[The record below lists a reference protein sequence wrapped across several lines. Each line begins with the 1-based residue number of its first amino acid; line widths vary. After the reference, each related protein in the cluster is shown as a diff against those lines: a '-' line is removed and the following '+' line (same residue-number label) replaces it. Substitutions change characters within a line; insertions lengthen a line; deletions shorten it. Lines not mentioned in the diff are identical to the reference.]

1 MKILEPTF
9 SASVVCTDPLNT
21 ERDIKELYDMGHRHL
36 HIDIMDGHFVPRLG
50 IFPEICQQIGTKFPH
65 MYQDCHIMCSD
76 PEFVI
81 DQFSNIDN
89 ITTFCFHID
98 GNEANS
104 VRIIDKIR
112 KLGKTAGVAVNM
124 GTNLESTIQLVQH
137 LDLDFVLFLGIHP
150 GVLDQ
155 VSKPD
160 VLAAKIKEFK
170 ERLKLVGIDSSK
182 ITIQVDGAVSF
193 ETIPIL
199 KKAGATFFVGGTST
213 IYKKPFS
220 VEENSLKI
228 KEFMRV

>member
-21 ERDIKELYDMGHRHL
+21 QRDIAELQAMGHKYL
-36 HIDIMDGHFVPRLG
+36 HIDIMDGHYVPRLG
-50 IFPEICQQIGTKFPH
+50 IFPEICQRIATEFPD
-65 MYQDCHIMCSD
+65 MLQDCHIMCED

-81 DQFSNIDN
+81 DQFSGIDN
-89 ITTFCFHID
+89 ITTFTFHID

-112 KLGKTAGVAVNM
+112 KLGKTAGVALNM
-124 GTNLESTIQLVQH
+124 GSSMESTIQLVKH

-155 VSKPD
+155 VSKPQ
-160 VLAAKIKEFK
+160 VLAAKITEFK
-170 ERLKLVGIDSSK
+170 ERLTAEGIDPNT

-193 ETIPIL
+193 DTIPVL
-199 KKAGATFFVGGTST
+199 KEAGATFFVGGSST
-213 IYKKPFS
+213 IYKKPFTAA
-220 VEENSLKI
+220 ENSAAI
-228 KEFMRV
+228 KEHMHV

>member
-9 SASVVCTDPLNT
+9 SASVVCTDPLNM
-21 ERDIKELYDMGHRHL
+21 ERDIQELHSMGHKHL

-50 IFPEICQQIGTKFPH
+50 IYPEICQHIAEKFPD

-76 PEFVI
+76 PEFAI
-81 DQFSNIDN
+81 DQFSNINN
-89 ITTFCFHID
+89 ITTFSFHID

-112 KLGKTAGVAVNM
+112 KLGKTAGVVLNM
-124 GTNLESTIQLVQH
+124 GSNIESTIQLVKYIN
-137 LDLDFVLFLGIHP
+137 LDFVLFLGIHP

-160 VLAAKIKEFK
+160 VLAAKIIEFK
-170 ERLKLVGIDSSK
+170 QRLIEEGIDPSL

-193 ETIPIL
+193 DTIPAL
-199 KKAGATFFVGGTST
+199 KEAGATFFVGGTST
-213 IYKKPFS
+213 IYKKPLTAA
-220 VEENSLKI
+220 ENSAKI
-228 KEFMRV
+228 KKLMNV

>member
-1 MKILEPTF
+1 MKILKPTF

-21 ERDIKELYDMGHRHL
+21 ERDIQELYDMGHRYL
-36 HIDIMDGHFVPRLG
+36 HIDIMDGNFVPRLG
-50 IFPEICQQIGTKFPH
+50 IFPEICQQIAKKFPDMH
-65 MYQDCHIMCSD
+65 QDCHIMCSD

-81 DQFSNIDN
+81 DQFSDIEN

-112 KLGKTAGVAVNM
+112 KLEKTAGVAVNM
-124 GTNLESTIQLVQH
+124 GTNLESTIQLVQY

-155 VSKPD
+155 VAKPH

-170 ERLKLVGIDSSK
+170 QRLVKEGVDTSK

-193 ETIPIL
+193 DTIPIL
-199 KKAGATFFVGGTST
+199 KEAGATFFVGGSST
-213 IYKKPFS
+213 IYKKPFTTD
-220 VEENSLKI
+220 ENSKKI
-228 KEFMRV
+228 RELMNV

>member
-1 MKILEPTF
+1 MKILKPTF

-21 ERDIKELYDMGHRHL
+21 ERDIGELYTLGHRHL

-50 IFPEICQQIGTKFPH
+50 IFPEICKQIAEKFPD

-89 ITTFCFHID
+89 ITTFSFHID

-112 KLGKTAGVAVNM
+112 KLGKTAGVVLNM
-124 GTNLESTIQLVQH
+124 GTNIETTIQLVKH
-137 LDLDFVLFLGIHP
+137 LELDFILFLGIHP

-155 VSKPD
+155 TSKPN
-160 VLAAKIKEFK
+160 VLAAKIVEFK
-170 ERLKLVGIDSSK
+170 KRLVKEGIDPSS

-193 ETIPIL
+193 ETIPTL
-199 KKAGATFFVGGTST
+199 KDAGATFFVGGTST
-213 IYKKPFS
+213 IYKKPYT
-220 VEENSLKI
+220 VAENSAKI
-228 KEFMRV
+228 KELMSV

>member
-21 ERDIKELYDMGHRHL
+21 ECDIKKLYDMGHRHL

-50 IFPEICQQIGTKFPH
+50 IFPEICQQIGAKFPD

-124 GTNLESTIQLVQH
+124 GTNLESTIQLVQYV
-137 LDLDFVLFLGIHP
+137 DLDFVLFLGIHP

-155 VSKPD
+155 ISKPD
-160 VLAAKIKEFK
+160 VLASKIKEFK
-170 ERLKLVGIDSSK
+170 ERLKLEGIDSSK

-193 ETIPIL
+193 ETIPVL
-199 KKAGATFFVGGTST
+199 KQAGATFFVGGTST

-220 VEENSLKI
+220 AEENSLKI
-228 KEFMRV
+228 KELMRV

>member
-1 MKILEPTF
+1 MKILKPTF
-9 SASVVCTDPLNT
+9 SASVVCTDPLNI
-21 ERDIKELYDMGHRHL
+21 ESDIKELYDMGHKHL

-50 IFPEICQQIGTKFPH
+50 IFPEISEKIAAKFPD
-65 MYQDCHIMCSD
+65 MYQDCHIMCSN

-98 GNEANS
+98 DNEANS

-124 GTNLESTIQLVQH
+124 GTNLESTIQLVKYI
-137 LDLDFVLFLGIHP
+137 DLDFILFLGIHP

-160 VLAAKIKEFK
+160 VLAAKINEFK
-170 ERLKLVGIDSSK
+170 KRLELEGIDSSK

-199 KKAGATFFVGGTST
+199 KEAGATFFVGGTST

-220 VEENSLKI
+220 VEENSSKI
-228 KEFMRV
+228 KELMRV

>member
-1 MKILEPTF
+1 MKILDHTF

-21 ERDIKELYDMGHRHL
+21 ERDIQELYDMGHKHL

-50 IFPEICQQIGTKFPH
+50 VFPEICQQIAKKFPDMH
-65 MYQDCHIMCSD
+65 QDCHIMCSD

-81 DQFSNIDN
+81 DQFSDIDT

-98 GNEANS
+98 GNEANLL
-104 VRIIDKIR
+104 RIIDKIR

-124 GTNLESTIQLVQH
+124 GTNLESTIQLVQY

-155 VSKPD
+155 ISKPD
-160 VLAAKIKEFK
+160 VLAAKIIEFK
-170 ERLKLVGIDSSK
+170 QRLIEEGVDPSK

-193 ETIPIL
+193 ETIPAL
-199 KKAGATFFVGGTST
+199 KDAGATFFVGGTST
-213 IYKKPFS
+213 IYKKPFTA
-220 VEENSLKI
+220 EENSTKI
-228 KEFMRV
+228 KELMNV